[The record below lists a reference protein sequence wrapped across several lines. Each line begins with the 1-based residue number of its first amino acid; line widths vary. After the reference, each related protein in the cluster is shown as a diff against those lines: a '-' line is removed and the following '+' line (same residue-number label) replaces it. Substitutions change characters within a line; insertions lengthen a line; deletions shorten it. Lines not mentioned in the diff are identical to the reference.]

1 MPTGGVARTSL
12 HHNLRRRAADILL
25 EPYSHILAFLPSVP
39 RRVNGASAIPA
50 HDMSSDSDSDCW
62 GYQAGSNGWKKSP
75 LYQYHRAK
83 AVNGVK
89 LRVGR
94 SRFLSQCKAES
105 LPYGCGGA
113 RLSHHR
119 MRLRHWAE
127 LFLRLYFGYLINGGN
142 GKTWSVRFSETF
154 IMAESRCLC

>member
-1 MPTGGVARTSL
+1 M
-12 HHNLRRRAADILL
+12 
-25 EPYSHILAFLPSVP
+25 EE
-39 RRVNGASAIPA
+39 
-50 HDMSSDSDSDCW
+50 
-62 GYQAGSNGWKKSP
+62 KP

-94 SRFLSQCKAES
+94 SRFSSQCKAES

-127 LFLRLYFGYLINGGN
+127 LFLRLYFASRTFINGGN
-142 GKTWSVRFSETF
+142 GKTWSVRFSETLSWLNLGACAS
-154 IMAESRCLC
+154 IHPVAELFSAELHPWHRRDWNVGA